1 MKIRRAECLL
11 FVAIATSAVVAQIRE
26 HTLPAGQANAS
37 AQTQAAQADHQSAG
51 MQTCDTT
58 ATGMLRAACE
68 TRSERKSVDD
78 SDRTINRNDNTPH
91 AAKLWV

>member
-37 AQTQAAQADHQSAG
+37 AQTRADQQTAG
-51 MQTCDTT
+51 VQTCDTA

-68 TRSERKSVDD
+68 TRSERKPVDD
-78 SDRTINRNDNTPH
+78 SDRTINRNDNTSH